1 MNGIRPVRPS
11 SDPSKPVVVV
21 GAGAA
26 GISCALS
33 AAEAGASVVLLEK
46 SAELG
51 GTVSQALIHTLGGL
65 FDDQGSLLNA
75 GLPAE
80 LAERLGEAC
89 SYTKQRR
96 IGKTWVLDVDPAKY
110 ANVVTHWVASKP
122 NIDIVFHASVTQLSI
137 HAGQI
142 AQITISSNGNVDNV
156 QPAAVVD
163 ATGDANVVRLI
174 DAERVENGVALG
186 GVILQLR
193 GVATDALRFPSGVAL
208 LMEIR
213 KAAETHQLPPEC
225 LTLWVDTGVYPDE
238 AYAKFNVTPDNYDTA
253 SMRSA
258 AERLLAFLQTMP
270 AFGKA
275 FINAYGRLGIRDGGR
290 IKGEYCLTEADVK
303 SGKQFADRACRA
315 CWPIEHWHPG
325 KGLNLEYLPAGS
337 TYDIPLRSL
346 KVAGFTNLW
355 AAGKCL
361 SAEPRAQA
369 SARVVGTCWAMGE
382 AVGKYLGGN
391 WQ

>member
-1 MNGIRPVRPS
+1 
-11 SDPSKPVVVV
+11 
-21 GAGAA
+21 
-26 GISCALS
+26 
-33 AAEAGASVVLLEK
+33 
-46 SAELG
+46 
-51 GTVSQALIHTLGGL
+51 
-65 FDDQGSLLNA
+65 
-75 GLPAE
+75 
-80 LAERLGEAC
+80 
-89 SYTKQRR
+89 
-96 IGKTWVLDVDPAKY
+96 
-110 ANVVTHWVASKP
+110 
-122 NIDIVFHASVTQLSI
+122 
-137 HAGQI
+137 
-142 AQITISSNGNVDNV
+142 
-156 QPAAVVD
+156 
-163 ATGDANVVRLI
+163 
-174 DAERVENGVALG
+174 
-186 GVILQLR
+186 
-193 GVATDALRFPSGVAL
+193 
-208 LMEIR
+208 
-213 KAAETHQLPPEC
+213 LPPEC